1 MSPKVIERITWVM
14 IYGGLLVV
22 GLAFALRD
30 THAVLAWTLG
40 VAGAIETLIGV
51 ALIWV
56 RSRMP
61 ESVPPRAPGEQR

>member
-1 MSPKVIERITWVM
+1 MSPKAIERITWVM

-30 THAVLAWTLG
+30 THTVLAWTLG

-61 ESVPPRAPGEQR
+61 ESAPPRAPGEQR